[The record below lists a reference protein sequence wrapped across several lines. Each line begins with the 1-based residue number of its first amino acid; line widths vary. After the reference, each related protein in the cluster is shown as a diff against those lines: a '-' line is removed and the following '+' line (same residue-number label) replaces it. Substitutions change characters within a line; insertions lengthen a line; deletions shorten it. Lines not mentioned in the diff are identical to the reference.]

1 MRGKTVIST
10 RQGLTMIE
18 LTAAMV
24 IVGVAVAMTGV
35 SFMSFERIGQG
46 INARNAQLAQQ
57 RLELIL
63 AEKRNVGFP
72 DSGESYEGPD
82 PCQIHNLN
90 IDACDDDLLTVQ
102 FKDKDNEE
110 NLFCRG
116 NGLKKCE
123 VKITVV
129 DEGTEYIMLLFHYN

>member
-10 RQGLTMIE
+10 RQGFTMIE
-18 LTAAMV
+18 LIAAMV

-63 AEKRNVGFP
+63 AEKRKNGFP
-72 DSGESYEGPD
+72 DSGAGPD
-82 PCQIHNLN
+82 PCRIYSLD
-90 IDACDDDLLTVQ
+90 IAACDL
-102 FKDKDNEE
+102 KDENVVFLNSKNDEDCNTTEE
-110 NLFCRG
+110 PFEY
-116 NGLKKCE
+116 CE
-123 VKITVV
+123 VTVTV
-129 DEGTEYIMLLFHYN
+129 EEIPYIMRLYNYKYE

>member
-1 MRGKTVIST
+1 MKGKTVIST
-10 RQGLTMIE
+10 RQGFTMIE
-18 LTAAMV
+18 LIAAMV

-35 SFMSFERIGQG
+35 SFMSFERIGKG
-46 INARNAQLAQQ
+46 INARNVQLAQQ

-90 IDACDDDLLTVQ
+90 IDACDDNLLTVQ
-102 FKDKDNEE
+102 FKDNDDNA
-110 NLFCRG
+110 FCRG
-116 NGLKKCE
+116 NGLGNCE
-123 VKITVV
+123 VTITVV
-129 DEGTEYIMLLFHYN
+129 DDGTEYMMLLYHYN